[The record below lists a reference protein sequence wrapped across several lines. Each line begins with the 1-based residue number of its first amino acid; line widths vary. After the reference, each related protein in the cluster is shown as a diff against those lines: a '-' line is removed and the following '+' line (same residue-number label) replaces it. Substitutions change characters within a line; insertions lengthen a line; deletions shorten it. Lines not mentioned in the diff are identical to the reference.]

1 MAIGVAGA
9 RCPFLFASL
18 PRLCTRRPL
27 KHLSNLSHASFAIS
41 PAHSSSLSR
50 RLVFAPTLR
59 SGRQL
64 LVGRIQPNLCSGR
77 RLSIVATKVAETT
90 DATLEDKADVSSSSS
105 SPIANFKKRLRIADI
120 KAGDDGGLGRVGET
134 MVVRGWVRTC
144 RLQKTFTFIEVRT
157 LCFCCSKRIWC
168 NLLELGRTSELLG

>member
-18 PRLCTRRPL
+18 PRLCTRPL
-27 KHLSNLSHASFAIS
+27 KHLPNLSHASFAIS
-41 PAHSSSLSR
+41 PAHSSSLST

-77 RLSIVATKVAETT
+77 RLSIVATKVAETA
-90 DATLEDKADVSSSSS
+90 DATLEDKTDVSSSSS
-105 SPIANFKKRLRIADI
+105 SPIAKFKKRLRIADI

-157 LCFCCSKRIWC
+157 YVFVAVKKSDAIFWNWERM
-168 NLLELGRTSELLG
+168 SELLG

>member
-1 MAIGVAGA
+1 MAIGVASA
-9 RCPFLFASL
+9 RCPFLFTSL
-18 PRLCTRRPL
+18 PRLCTRPL
-27 KHLSNLSHASFAIS
+27 KHLPNLTHAPFAIS

-59 SGRQL
+59 SGGQL

-77 RLSIVATKVAETT
+77 RLRIATKVAETT
-90 DATLEDKADVSSSSS
+90 DPALEDKTDVSSSSS
-105 SPIANFKKRLRIADI
+105 SPIAKFKKRLRIADI
-120 KAGDDGGLGRVGET
+120 KAGDDGGLGRVGRT

-157 LCFCCSKRIWC
+157 YVICCSKK
-168 NLLELGRTSELLG
+168 SDAMP